1 MDTRTVTAG
10 AKPARPATSA
20 GSDPGPFPARRVL
33 VAACGSADVLT
44 LPQSIMVLRHA
55 LRLDVRVVL
64 TPAAARFVPAR
75 SFSLLTGHPA
85 LVDEEAM
92 TEVPHLALTAW
103 ADLVL
108 VLPATAN
115 TLAKAALG
123 IADNL
128 VGTCVLAATAPVV
141 LVPSMNAAM
150 WQRPAVQR
158 NVAQLRADGY
168 GVVPPVPVLALS
180 TGTLAGRG
188 MPSIEA
194 VLEWTAAHLRAAGAG
209 RG

>member
-1 MDTRTVTAG
+1 MDTRTVSAG
-10 AKPARPATSA
+10 EAPDRPADV
-20 GSDPGPFPARRVL
+20 DPKAFPARRVL

-44 LPQSIMVLRHA
+44 LPQSIMVMRHA
-55 LRLDVRVVL
+55 LGLDVRVVL
-64 TPAAARFVPAR
+64 TAAAARFVPAR
-75 SFSLLTGHPA
+75 SFALLTGHPA
-85 LVDEEAM
+85 LTDEEAM
-92 TEVPHLALTAW
+92 TEVPHLALSAW

-108 VLPATAN
+108 VMPATAN

-128 VGTCVLAATAPVV
+128 VGTCVLAAAAPVV
-141 LVPSMNAAM
+141 LVPSMNSAM

-188 MPSIEA
+188 MPAVEV
-194 VLEWTAAHLRAAGAG
+194 VLEWAAVHLRGGGEG

>member
-1 MDTRTVTAG
+1 MDTRTVTEA
-10 AKPARPATSA
+10 PQRPVVSA
-20 GSDPGPFPARRVL
+20 DDPGPFPARRIL

-44 LPQSIMVLRHA
+44 LPQSIMVMRHA
-55 LRLDVRVVL
+55 LGLDVRVVL
-64 TPAAARFVPAR
+64 TPAAARFVPAA
-75 SFSLLTGHPA
+75 SFALLTGRPA
-85 LVDEEAM
+85 LTDEEA
-92 TEVPHLALTAW
+92 TTDVAHLTLTGW

-108 VLPATAN
+108 VMPATAN

-123 IADNL
+123 IADTL
-128 VGTCVLAATAPVV
+128 VATCVLAAAAPVV

-158 NVAQLRADGY
+158 NVARLRADGY

-188 MPSIEA
+188 MPPVEA
-194 VLEWTAAHLRAAGAG
+194 VLEWTAAHLLAQGAG

>member
-1 MDTRTVTAG
+1 MATRTVTTTARPDHPAEPPTAG
-10 AKPARPATSA
+10 A
-20 GSDPGPFPARRVL
+20 GPFPARRIL

-44 LPQSIMVLRHA
+44 LPQSIMVMRHA
-55 LRLDVRVVL
+55 LGLDVRVVL

-75 SFSLLTGHPA
+75 SFALLTGHPA
-85 LVDEEAM
+85 LVDEEA
-92 TEVPHLALTAW
+92 TEQVPHLALTAW

-128 VGTCVLAATAPVV
+128 VGTCLLAATAPVV
-141 LVPSMNAAM
+141 LVPSMNRAM
-150 WQRPAVQR
+150 WERPAVQR
-158 NVAQLRADGY
+158 NVAQLRDDGY

-180 TGTLAGRG
+180 TGTFEGRG
-188 MPSIEA
+188 MPPIEA
-194 VLEWTAAHLRAAGAG
+194 VLEWAAAHLRRLDG
-209 RG
+209 RRG

>member
-1 MDTRTVTAG
+1 MAPRTVTSTDRPQRPDGPAAAG
-10 AKPARPATSA
+10 A
-20 GSDPGPFPARRVL
+20 GPFPARRVL

-44 LPQSIMVLRHA
+44 LPQSIMVMRHA
-55 LRLDVRVVL
+55 LGLDVRVVL

-75 SFSLLTGHPA
+75 SFTLLTGHPA
-85 LVDEEAM
+85 LVDEEAA
-92 TEVPHLALTAW
+92 TEVPHLSLTAW

-115 TLAKAALG
+115 TLAKVVLG

-128 VGTCVLAATAPVV
+128 VSTCLLAAAAPVV
-141 LVPSMNAAM
+141 LVPSMNRAM
-150 WQRPAVQR
+150 WERPAVQR

-168 GVVPPVPVLALS
+168 AVVPPVPVLALS
-180 TGTLAGRG
+180 TGTFEGRG
-188 MPSIEA
+188 MPPIEV
-194 VLEWTAAHLRAAGAG
+194 VLESAAGHLRRREGH

>member
-10 AKPARPATSA
+10 ATPDRTDTDPAR
-20 GSDPGPFPARRVL
+20 FPARRVL

-44 LPQSIMVLRHA
+44 LPQSIMVMRHA
-55 LRLDVRVVL
+55 LGLDVRVVL

-75 SFSLLTGHPA
+75 SFTLLTGQPA
-85 LVDEEAM
+85 LTDEEAT
-92 TEVPHLALTAW
+92 TEIPHLTLTAW

-108 VLPATAN
+108 VMPATAN
-115 TLAKAALG
+115 TLAKVALG

-128 VGTCVLAATAPVV
+128 VGTCVLAAAAPVV

-188 MPSIEA
+188 MPAVEV
-194 VLEWTAAHLRAAGAG
+194 VLEWVAAHLRGGGEG

>member
-1 MDTRTVTAG
+1 MATRTVTSTDQ
-10 AKPARPATSA
+10 PQRPSTADA
-20 GSDPGPFPARRVL
+20 GPFPARRVL

-44 LPQSIMVLRHA
+44 LPQSIMVMRHA

-75 SFSLLTGHPA
+75 SFTLLTGHPA
-85 LVDEEAM
+85 LVDEE
-92 TEVPHLALTAW
+92 TTTQVPHLDLTAW

-115 TLAKAALG
+115 TLAKAAHG

-128 VGTCVLAATAPVV
+128 VGTCLLAATAPVV
-141 LVPSMNAAM
+141 LVPSMNRAM
-150 WQRPAVQR
+150 WERPAVQR
-158 NVAQLRADGY
+158 NVAQLREDGY

-180 TGTLAGRG
+180 TGTLDGRG
-188 MPSIEA
+188 MPPIEA
-194 VLEWTAAHLRAAGAG
+194 VLEFAAGHLRHLDG
-209 RG
+209 RRG

>member
-1 MDTRTVTAG
+1 MAARTVTIPP
-10 AKPARPATSA
+10 PAAE
-20 GSDPGPFPARRVL
+20 PGVFPARRVL

-44 LPQSIMVLRHA
+44 LPQSILVLRHA
-55 LRLDVRVVL
+55 LGLDVRVVL

-85 LVDEEAM
+85 LVDEVGDGD
-92 TEVPHLALTAW
+92 VPHLALTGW

-128 VGTCVLAATAPVV
+128 VGTCLLAAAAPVV
-141 LVPSMNAAM
+141 LVPSMNQAM
-150 WQRPAVQR
+150 WERPAVRR
-158 NVAQLRADGY
+158 NVARLREDGY
-168 GVVPPVPVLALS
+168 LVVEPVPVLALS
-180 TGTLAGRG
+180 SGTRSGRG
-188 MPSIEA
+188 MPPIEV
-194 VLEWTAAHLRAAGAG
+194 VLEQAAAHLRAAGAC

>member
-1 MDTRTVTAG
+1 MATRTVTTAAQDQPAGKPPPDAG
-10 AKPARPATSA
+10 A
-20 GSDPGPFPARRVL
+20 FPARRVL

-44 LPQSIMVLRHA
+44 LPQSIMVMRHA
-55 LRLDVRVVL
+55 LGLDVRVVL

-75 SFSLLTGHPA
+75 SFTLLTGHPA
-85 LVDEEAM
+85 LVDEDAT

-108 VLPATAN
+108 VMPATAN

-128 VGTCVLAATAPVV
+128 VGTCLLAAAAPVV

-150 WQRPAVQR
+150 WQRSAVQR
-158 NVAQLRADGY
+158 NVARLRDDGY
-168 GVVPPVPVLALS
+168 VVVPPVPVLALS

-188 MPSIEA
+188 MPPVEV
-194 VLEWTAAHLRAAGAG
+194 VLERAAEHLRRAGG
-209 RG
+209 SRG

>member
-1 MDTRTVTAG
+1 
-10 AKPARPATSA
+10 
-20 GSDPGPFPARRVL
+20 
-33 VAACGSADVLT
+33 
-44 LPQSIMVLRHA
+44 
-55 LRLDVRVVL
+55 
-64 TPAAARFVPAR
+64 
-75 SFSLLTGHPA
+75 
-85 LVDEEAM
+85 M

-188 MPSIEA
+188 CRPSRRC
-194 VLEWTAAHLRAAGAG
+194 WSGPPPTCGPRGGPWLRCAPGTG
-209 RG
+209 RGSPRWPPRSASPCSWWRPSRSCARTPTRPPASRPPRSGSASTGPVAIRS